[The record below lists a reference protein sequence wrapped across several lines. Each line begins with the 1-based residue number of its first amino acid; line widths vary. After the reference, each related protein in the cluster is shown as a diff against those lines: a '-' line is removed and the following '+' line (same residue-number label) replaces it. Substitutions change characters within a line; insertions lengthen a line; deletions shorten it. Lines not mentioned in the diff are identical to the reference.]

1 MTRDRNILGWL
12 LSFSKLFRNWLIIAF
27 LSMILVASF
36 EIAIPYKIK
45 EIVDGLISNEIDKE
59 IIVSISTHVLLLIS
73 GILIFSAIFSYIL
86 NITGQKIMHEIRQS
100 TFDHIVSL
108 PQSFFDKQDVGRITT
123 RITNDVNALNEFY
136 TNVLV
141 QFLKEILVLVGILI
155 VMFSFNSF
163 LAMMIV
169 VVNIFIIIFALLYKK
184 RLRRVYAKLRLTI
197 AQLNS
202 FINESIRGMSLLKI
216 YNKENMNYSRFQE
229 YSNQNYQ
236 ANMEQ
241 MYTFAIFRPL
251 IEFMYVF
258 SVAIV
263 IWIGG
268 GLVVNNSLTIG
279 ALLAI
284 VFYIRMV
291 FRPILEL
298 ADKYNILQSAL
309 AASENL
315 FAIIQTP
322 SEKNGTRKFDGNFK
336 KIDFKDVSFA
346 YDEDNWV
353 LKDFNLEIKKGQSIV
368 LLGPTGSGKT
378 TIVNLIL
385 GFYVPQK
392 GNIYIDDYPLASYDL
407 KSIRENFSVI
417 MQDTP
422 LFNNV
427 PEEGSYHDVEEIRS
441 RGEKQIDNIKKIIS
455 RPFHIIILDE
465 ATSNLDLDLERDV
478 KQYLDSIK
486 NKTSILIAH
495 RLNLIKDYNEII
507 VLENGQIVEK
517 GVHKKL
523 INKKGEYYDI
533 FNLNKKFY
541 EI

>member
-1 MTRDRNILGWL
+1 MTKDRSTLEWL
-12 LSFSKLFRNWLIIAF
+12 LSFPKLFKNWLIVAF
-27 LSMILVASF
+27 LSMILVACF
-36 EIAIPYKIK
+36 EIAIPYKMK
-45 EIVDGLISNEIDKE
+45 EIVDGLISGEIDKQ
-59 IIVSISTHVLLLIS
+59 IIVSISIYVLLLIS
-73 GILIFSAIFSYIL
+73 GVLIFSSVFSYIL
-86 NITGQKIMHEIRQS
+86 NITGQKIMHEIRKS
-100 TFDHIVSL
+100 TFSHIVSL
-108 PQSFFDKQDVGRITT
+108 PQSFFDEQNVGRITT
-123 RITNDVNALNEFY
+123 RITNDINALNEFY

-141 QFLKEILVLVGILI
+141 QFLKELLVLIGILI
-155 VMFSFNSF
+155 VMFIFNSF
-163 LAMMIV
+163 LALMIII
-169 VVNIFIIIFALLYKK
+169 VNIFIIIFALLYKK
-184 RLRRVYAKLRLTI
+184 RLRRVYTKLRLTI

-202 FINESIRGMSLLKI
+202 FIDESIRGISLLKI
-216 YNKENMNYSRFQE
+216 YNKENINYCRFQE
-229 YSNQNYQ
+229 YSNHNYQ

-258 SVAIV
+258 SVAMI

-268 GLVVNNSLTIG
+268 GLVINDSLTIG

-284 VFYIRMV
+284 VFYIRMI

-298 ADKYNILQSAL
+298 ADKYNVLQSAL

-315 FAIIQTP
+315 FAIIKTP
-322 SEKNGTRKFDGNFK
+322 SERNGTRKFDGNFK
-336 KIDFKDVSFA
+336 KIKFENIWFC
-346 YDEDNWV
+346 YNENNWV

-368 LLGPTGSGKT
+368 LLGSTRSGKT
-378 TIVNLIL
+378 TIVNFIIR
-385 GFYVPQK
+385 FYVPQK
-392 GNIYIDDYPLASYDL
+392 GNIYIDDYPLASFDL

-427 PEEGSYHDVEEIRS
+427 PEKESYHDVEEIRS
-441 RGEKQIDNIKKIIS
+441 RGEKQIDIIKKIIS
-455 RPFHIIILDE
+455 KPFHVVILDE

-486 NKTSILIAH
+486 DKTSILIAH
-495 RLNLIKDYNEII
+495 RLNLIKDYNEIV
-507 VLENGQIVEK
+507 VLKNGQIVEK

-523 INKKGEYYDI
+523 VNERGEYYDI

-541 EI
+541 EV